1 MSDVLMKNFYRG
13 YLSFYIDTEEY
24 VFTSDGS
31 GSGEIIEFG
40 NLDATTFDEPI
51 EIDVVVFEKNENR
64 RRVMANTLLKGKEV
78 IFKLQEKENAEDA
91 WVDFKRQIPAF
102 IQGTEVADTGGTII
116 SIISRDNL
124 LISADGRSW
133 SAESQRALFPNDDVF
148 DNLSRL
154 EFVGRNIEWKLT

>member
-1 MSDVLMKNFYRG
+1 MGL
-13 YLSFYIDTEEY
+13 
-24 VFTSDGS
+24 
-31 GSGEIIEFG
+31 
-40 NLDATTFDEPI
+40 
-51 EIDVVVFEKNENR
+51 
-64 RRVMANTLLKGKEV
+64 
-78 IFKLQEKENAEDA
+78 FKLQEKENAEDA